1 MVRKRL
7 SREDSRERTAQ
18 RLLDAAER
26 LIAKRGFEATTIED
40 VAKAAGYSRGAFYS
54 NFRSKSE
61 LFLELLRR
69 DQERASAHL
78 EAAMDDS
85 LPLDQLAARMR
96 EVYATLY
103 VEGDSFLMWT
113 EARLLGT
120 RDAKFRDKLGR
131 LMTEKRDHAVALLEY
146 FYHRTGKRPVGPL
159 EPLAMG
165 FISLMEGV
173 RLFGVSCP
181 NELPP
186 PVAQTIFKLFS
197 GAVMRHVRQT
207 G

>member
-1 MVRKRL
+1 MIRKRL
-7 SREDSRERTAQ
+7 SREDSRERTAR

-85 LPLDQLAARMR
+85 LPLDQLAAT
-96 EVYATLY
+96 V
-103 VEGDSFLMWT
+103 
-113 EARLLGT
+113 
-120 RDAKFRDKLGR
+120 
-131 LMTEKRDHAVALLEY
+131 
-146 FYHRTGKRPVGPL
+146 
-159 EPLAMG
+159 LAC
-165 FISLMEGV
+165 
-173 RLFGVSCP
+173 R
-181 NELPP
+181 
-186 PVAQTIFKLFS
+186 
-197 GAVMRHVRQT
+197 R
-207 G
+207 